1 MFYKIPVINGQ
12 PDIDHTTDFF
22 EDSRIVDITGE
33 NGNISQIMYGKLMSG
48 NKKETWTEI
57 TEEEFYK
64 IATRPVMSESK
75 ISQELL
81 NAEILLNQAE
91 ILAKQNEQDEVLA
104 EILLNQMG
112 V

>member
-48 NKKETWTEI
+48 NKRDTWVEI
-57 TEEEFYK
+57 TEEEFYQVVAK
-64 IATRPVMSESK
+64 PVVLKQTSQLDRMEERLQNMESMMHN
-75 ISQELL
+75 SAEL
-81 NAEILLNQAE
+81 QSFY
-91 ILAKQNEQDEVLA
+91 DEVIEEAGL
-104 EILLNQMG
+104 
-112 V
+112 